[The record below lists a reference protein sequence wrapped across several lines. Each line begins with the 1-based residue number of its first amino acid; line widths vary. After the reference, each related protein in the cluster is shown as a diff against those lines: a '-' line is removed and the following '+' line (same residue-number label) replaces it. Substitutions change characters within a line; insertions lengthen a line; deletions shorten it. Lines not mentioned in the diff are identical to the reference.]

1 MGVAGIGADSTD
13 GVARR
18 PRSAGRA
25 LGLIAAATA
34 PAILLAVVAQPER
47 ARMFMLGLLV
57 AGGPASQH
65 GTRVGVF
72 TAVGCMLATAAA
84 FAIGGGAVGA
94 AVLVGVLAFLGAVRA
109 RRGLHYPALQPAVAA
124 STAATA
130 IAFSADN
137 SDAIALTL
145 MVGIGAL
152 FAVAL
157 LDLAGTRPALDR
169 PKPCPTTPVLY
180 LAIGLGALCGLATF
194 LTVDSGAPHGAWLP
208 VTLIVVAPPTFAAI
222 VRRAAGTTFVVLVVG
237 LLGVSATAWVE
248 PALVPVAALGVCL
261 AVALVTR
268 STYWRFATLLSSG
281 VVLLAASG
289 PDVVWSTSTRTDV
302 AAVVVAAVV
311 AGAAAVDVRFT
322 PEREP
327 PG

>member
-1 MGVAGIGADSTD
+1 VAEIGADRTE
-13 GVARR
+13 GAARHH
-18 PRSAGRA
+18 RSAGRA
-25 LGLIAAATA
+25 LALVAAATA
-34 PAILLAVVAQPER
+34 PAILLAVIAQPER
-47 ARMFMLGLLV
+47 ARMFMLGLLL

-65 GTRVGVF
+65 GTRVGGF
-72 TAVGCMLATAAA
+72 SAVGCMLATAAA
-84 FAIGGGAVGA
+84 FAMGGGAVGA
-94 AVLVGVLAFLGAVRA
+94 AALVGVLAFLGAVQA

-124 STAATA
+124 GAASTA
-130 IAFSADN
+130 IAFTADN

-157 LDLAGTRPALDR
+157 LDLAGARPVAGR
-169 PKPCPTTPVLY
+169 PEPCPMTPVLY
-180 LAIGLGALCGLATF
+180 FAIGLGALCGLATF

-222 VRRAAGTTFVVLVVG
+222 VRRAAGATFVVLMAGLVG
-237 LLGVSATAWVE
+237 LSATAWIE
-248 PALVPVAALGVCL
+248 PALVPVAALGICL

-289 PDVVWSTSTRTDV
+289 PDVLLSTSTRTEV
-302 AAVVVAAVV
+302 AAVVVAAVL
-311 AGAAAVDVRFT
+311 AGAAAVEVRFT